1 MNWFKENP
9 FLAGLIGV
17 TVIIA
22 GALGYLLMQEM
33 TRYQEAADGYSQA
46 VAKLHGLQERVPFP
60 NQKNLETAR
69 AQSAE
74 YKKSLEDVR
83 QQLAGMEL
91 PLNPSI
97 RPQQFQDDLRTA
109 VNETAAK
116 AQQAGVTLP
125 ANFYLG
131 FSQYANNLPSEK
143 AAPHLARQLVLI
155 KQLVQQLIDFKIKSL
170 DALDRAPLPQ
180 ENPNAAAAEPA
191 APQRQAQ
198 GRPGRAAG
206 HNNDKDAEKVFER
219 YPFDLAFTA
228 EQSKL
233 RVAFNALLNGKD
245 FLIVRALEVQNTS
258 PAGPLVGGGEAAPGT
273 GAAQAPGGMAAGQ
286 ESAKAL
292 NVILGQ
298 EFVRAA
304 LRIDILDFP
313 DVEAKAN

>member
-17 TVIIA
+17 TVVIA

-33 TRYQEAADGYSQA
+33 TRYQEATDGYSQA
-46 VAKLHGLQERVPFP
+46 VAKLHGLQERAPFP

-69 AQSAE
+69 AQSSE

-91 PLNPSI
+91 PLNSSI

-116 AQQAGVTLP
+116 AQQAGVALP

-170 DALDRAPLPQ
+170 DSLDRTPLPQ
-180 ENPNAAAAEPA
+180 ENPNAATAESA

-206 HNNDKDAEKVFER
+206 NSDRDAEKVFER

-258 PAGPLVGGGEAAPGT
+258 PAGPLVGGGEAAG
-273 GAAQAPGGMAAGQ
+273 GAPQAPGGMVTGGQ
-286 ESAKAL
+286 EPARAL

-298 EFVRAA
+298 ELVRAA

-313 DVEAKAN
+313 DVEEKAN